1 MFETETVAFSFK
13 NKLFHFQIS
22 TSPNFKLNN
31 AMEKDKKNQQPE
43 NSGNEKPVRIIES
56 AGEDMEEMYA
66 GHKVP
71 GADPPKNEH
80 ARGGFGDRDGKTG
93 FGSDSG
99 EGVSAVTVNDDSDES
114 SNIIPD
120 GIPTAYHSDAVDDP
134 DVEMPSMERMQQDV
148 SDLPDEMLRDD
159 DEDNDEAPR

>member
-1 MFETETVAFSFK
+1 
-13 NKLFHFQIS
+13 
-22 TSPNFKLNN
+22 
-31 AMEKDKKNQQPE
+31 MEKDKKDQQ
-43 NSGNEKPVRIIES
+43 SKTGNDRPVRIIDS

-120 GIPTAYHSDAVDDP
+120 GIPTAMHSDAVDDP
-134 DVEMPSMERMQQDV
+134 DIDMPSTERMQQDI
-148 SDLPDEMLRDD
+148 SDLPDEMLQDD
-159 DEDNDEAPR
+159 DDSGR